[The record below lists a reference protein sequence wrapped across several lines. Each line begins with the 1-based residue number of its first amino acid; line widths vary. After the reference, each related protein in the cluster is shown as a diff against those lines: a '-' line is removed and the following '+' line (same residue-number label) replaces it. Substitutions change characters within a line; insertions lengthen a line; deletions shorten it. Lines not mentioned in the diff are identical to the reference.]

1 MAPRLSKHIKLLR
14 AHLHSI
20 TAYPIVA
27 VSHVPERNDMVEYD
41 EADTEAMNDMDL
53 SGFKSR
59 NHRKYL
65 ILVPPA
71 ASSATGT

>member
-1 MAPRLSKHIKLLR
+1 MVFN
-14 AHLHSI
+14 
-20 TAYPIVA
+20 TARDVTCHNGGA
-27 VSHVPERNDMVEYD
+27 RSS
-41 EADTEAMNDMDL
+41 L

-71 ASSATGT
+71 ASSAARTYNCSNPSH